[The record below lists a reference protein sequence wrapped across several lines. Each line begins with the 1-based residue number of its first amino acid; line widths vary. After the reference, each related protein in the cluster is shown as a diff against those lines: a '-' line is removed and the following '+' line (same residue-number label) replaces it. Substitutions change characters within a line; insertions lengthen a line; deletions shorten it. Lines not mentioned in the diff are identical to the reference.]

1 MMETIHIARKQEVLS
16 LVTNI
21 PFSNVPCRYDATR
34 LL

>member
-21 PFSNVPCRYDATR
+21 TFSNVPCRYDATR